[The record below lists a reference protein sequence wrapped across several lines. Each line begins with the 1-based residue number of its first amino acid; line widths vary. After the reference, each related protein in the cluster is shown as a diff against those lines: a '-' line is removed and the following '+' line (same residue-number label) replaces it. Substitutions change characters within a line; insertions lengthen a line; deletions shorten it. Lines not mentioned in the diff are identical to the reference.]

1 MRNGFALVCIIKQAQ
16 SQKQAEIKRK
26 NYMEKKY
33 MDNQMNLKP
42 CPFCG
47 GEAIRLI
54 DFDDEYERLYLESI
68 HCRSCHARVAWQE
81 TVEEAAEAWNR
92 RAEK

>member
-1 MRNGFALVCIIKQAQ
+1 
-16 SQKQAEIKRK
+16 
-26 NYMEKKY
+26 MENKIE
-33 MDNQMNLKP
+33 LLP

-54 DFDDEYERLYLESI
+54 DFDFDDEYERVDFESI

-81 TVEEAAEAWNR
+81 TFEAAAEAWNR
-92 RAEK
+92 RATDNE